1 MHEDARSQHAL
12 TTPPLPEPGG
22 QSGYAD
28 MPMTKVPG
36 WHGIIAW
43 DALLNGMATG
53 LFLAA
58 AVSELASPAVFMRVA
73 KVAYPV
79 AFVLLIVDLGLLVL
93 DLGDPLRFHH
103 MLRVFKPSSPMSLG
117 TWSLAVFSLPLTA
130 AAGLS
135 GLAELGWDFEWARLL
150 AVIVGLLPG
159 FGSAAY
165 KGVLLST
172 NAQPGWKDARWLGGY
187 LTNSAL
193 LMGCGELLILSALMG
208 QQQVTSIL
216 RAAFIV
222 LLVLNVI
229 PLGLLFANLQPTHA
243 RLYTREQQWRAGAL
257 IFAAGTLIPL
267 GLTLLNGGLL
277 FIFGSVIF
285 LLLAS
290 WVIRFVYVKIP
301 HTSPLEIG
309 STVSL
314 WVGCGGRLPC
324 GGCIPPLRGPENRV

>member
-1 MHEDARSQHAL
+1 MQGNSTPSQTFAE
-12 TTPPLPEPGG
+12 PLPGG
-22 QSGYAD
+22 AGESGYAN
-28 MPMTKVPG
+28 MPVTKVPG
-36 WHGIIAW
+36 WYGMIAW

-53 LFLAA
+53 LFMAA
-58 AVSELASPAVFMRVA
+58 VVSELAAPAVFTPVA

-79 AFVLLIVDLGLLVL
+79 ALVLLLVDLTMLVF

-103 MLRVFKPSSPMSLG
+103 MLRVFKPHSPMSVG
-117 TWSLAVFSLPLTA
+117 TWCLTIFSLSLTA

-135 GLAELGWDFEWARLL
+135 VLAELGLDFEWARIL
-150 AVIVGLLPG
+150 AVILGLLPA

-193 LMGCGELLILSALMG
+193 LMGCAELLILSALMG
-208 QQQVTSIL
+208 QTQAIAVL
-216 RAAFIV
+216 RSAFIV
-222 LLVLNVI
+222 LLVLNLI

-243 RLYTREQQWRAGAL
+243 RLYTRGQQWRIGML
-257 IFAAGTLIPL
+257 IFVAGVLIPM

-285 LLLAS
+285 LLSTS
-290 WVIRFVYVKIP
+290 WVIRFVYIKIP
-301 HTSPLEIG
+301 HTSPLEVRRSG
-309 STVSL
+309 
-314 WVGCGGRLPC
+314 
-324 GGCIPPLRGPENRV
+324 